1 VDLLR
6 DPMNNRGL
14 AFTKGERA
22 ALGIRGLL
30 PSRVLDMAG
39 AEAHALAQLRSKT
52 SPIEKYIYLQSLQ
65 DRDETMYFY
74 LVTRHIREIMPL
86 IYTPTVGDGCIKFG
100 HIFRRPRGLFVSL
113 EDKGSVAELV
123 GNWPESNVKVVVVTD
138 GERILGLG
146 DLGAAGMGIPIGKLN
161 LYTACAGIHPSM
173 CLPITLD
180 VGTENAE
187 FLADPFYPGLP
198 RHRERGAV
206 YEALIEELFDALN
219 KRYPGLL
226 IQFEDFGNSTAF
238 GLLHHWQPRTLC
250 FNDDIQGTAAVT
262 VAGLYSASRVKGT
275 KLTDESFL
283 FVGAGEAG
291 VGIAELLVV
300 ALKADGL
307 DEASARRK
315 VFLFDTKGL
324 ITAGRGDISSM
335 QHHKLPFAHEY
346 QPAVV
351 SSLLEAVQLLK
362 PSALIGVST
371 NPDCFT
377 EEIIK
382 LMTANNSRPIIFP
395 LSNPTRN
402 SECTF
407 AAAVQH
413 SDGKVLFASGSPFDD
428 YTHGGITLRPAQANN
443 AYIFPGLGLGAIV
456 SGMKSISDECFLVS
470 ARSLSEQATA
480 EDLKAGCLFPAL
492 ENIRAVSAKVAA
504 AVADFAW
511 KSGVATV
518 PKPADV
524 LAHVTASMWEPVY
537 PQTPSAL

>member
-1 VDLLR
+1 MKRTGVDLLR
-6 DPMNNRGL
+6 DPMKNKGL
-14 AFTKGERA
+14 AFTKAERA

-30 PSRVLDMAG
+30 PSRVFDMAG
-39 AEAHALAQLRSKT
+39 AESHALAQLRSKT
-52 SPIEKYIYLQSLQ
+52 SPLEKYIYLQSLQ

-86 IYTPTVGDGCIKFG
+86 IYTPTVGDGCIRFG
-100 HIFRRPRGLFVSL
+100 HIFRRARGLFVSL
-113 EDKGSVAELV
+113 EDRGCVAELV
-123 GNWPESNVKVVVVTD
+123 ANWPEPNVKVVVVTD

-219 KRYPGLL
+219 KRYPGVL

-262 VAGLYSASRVKGT
+262 VAGLYSATRVKGT
-275 KLTDESFL
+275 KLSDESFL

-291 VGIAELLVV
+291 VGIADLLVA
-300 ALKADGL
+300 ALKSEGL
-307 DEASARRK
+307 EEAAARRK

-324 ITAGRGDISSM
+324 ITAGRGDAATM
-335 QHHKLPFAHEY
+335 QHHKKPYAHDY

-351 SSLLEAVQLLK
+351 GDLLEAVKLLK

-382 LMTANNSRPIIFP
+382 LMTATNSRPIIFP
-395 LSNPTRN
+395 LSNPTRK

-413 SDGKVLFASGSPFDD
+413 SDGKVSSAQHDPCTHVKARPDIFHTSSVTLCSQVLFASGSPFDD
-428 YTHGGITLRPAQANN
+428 YSHGGVTLRPAQANN
-443 AYIFPGLGLGAIV
+443 AYIFPGTQSAIGL
-456 SGMKSISDECFLVS
+456 ISS
-470 ARSLSEQATA
+470 R
-480 EDLKAGCLFPAL
+480 
-492 ENIRAVSAKVAA
+492 
-504 AVADFAW
+504 
-511 KSGVATV
+511 
-518 PKPADV
+518 
-524 LAHVTASMWEPVY
+524 M
-537 PQTPSAL
+537 

>member
-1 VDLLR
+1 MKARAPRAQQRPPSLPRRRILRVHLHSRDLDAYFFVFALQPDPSADMKRTGVDLLR
-6 DPMNNRGL
+6 DPMKNKGL
-14 AFTKGERA
+14 AFTKAERA

-39 AEAHALAQLRSKT
+39 AESHALAQLRSKT
-52 SPIEKYIYLQSLQ
+52 SPLEKYIYLQSLQ

-86 IYTPTVGDGCIKFG
+86 IYTPTVGDGCIRFG
-100 HIFRRPRGLFVSL
+100 HIFRRARGLFVSL
-113 EDKGSVAELV
+113 EDRGCVAELV
-123 GNWPESNVKVVVVTD
+123 ANWPESNVKVVVVTD

-219 KRYPGLL
+219 KRYPGVL

-250 FNDDIQGTAAVT
+250 FNDDIQGTAAVA
-262 VAGLYSASRVKGT
+262 VAGLYSATRVKGT
-275 KLTDESFL
+275 KLSDESFL

-291 VGIAELLVV
+291 VGIADLLVA
-300 ALKADGL
+300 ALKAEGL
-307 DEASARRK
+307 DEAAARRK

-324 ITAGRGDISSM
+324 ITAGRGDAATM
-335 QHHKLPFAHEY
+335 QHHKKPYAHDY

-351 SSLLEAVQLLK
+351 TDLLEAVKLLK

-382 LMTANNSRPIIFP
+382 LMTATNSRPIIFP
-395 LSNPTRN
+395 LSNPTRK

-413 SDGKVLFASGSPFDD
+413 SDGKVRTLHHSP
-428 YTHGGITLRPAQANN
+428 
-443 AYIFPGLGLGAIV
+443 
-456 SGMKSISDECFLVS
+456 
-470 ARSLSEQATA
+470 
-480 EDLKAGCLFPAL
+480 PAL
-492 ENIRAVSAKVAA
+492 
-504 AVADFAW
+504 
-511 KSGVATV
+511 G
-518 PKPADV
+518 
-524 LAHVTASMWEPVY
+524 
-537 PQTPSAL
+537 

>member
-1 VDLLR
+1 MPLTRTPLAPSFQLIASSTMKRTGVDLLR
-6 DPMNNRGL
+6 DPMKNKGL
-14 AFTKGERA
+14 AFTKAERA

-30 PSRVLDMAG
+30 PSRVFDMAG
-39 AEAHALAQLRSKT
+39 AESHALAQLRSKT
-52 SPIEKYIYLQSLQ
+52 SPLEKYIYLQSLQ

-123 GNWPESNVKVVVVTD
+123 ANWPEPNVKVVVVTD

-161 LYTACAGIHPSM
+161 LYTACAGIHPSL

-180 VGTENAE
+180 VGTENPE

-206 YEALIEELFDALN
+206 YEALIEELFTALN
-219 KRYPGLL
+219 TRYPGLL

-250 FNDDIQGTAAVT
+250 FNDDIQGTAAVA
-262 VAGLYSASRVKGT
+262 VAGLYSATRVKGS
-275 KLTDESFL
+275 KLSDESYL

-291 VGIAELLVV
+291 VGIAELLVA
-300 ALKADGL
+300 ALRAEGL

-324 ITAGRGDISSM
+324 ITAGRGDIATM

-351 SSLLEAVQLLK
+351 SSLLESVQ
-362 PSALIGVST
+362 
-371 NPDCFT
+371 
-377 EEIIK
+377 
-382 LMTANNSRPIIFP
+382 
-395 LSNPTRN
+395 
-402 SECTF
+402 
-407 AAAVQH
+407 
-413 SDGKVLFASGSPFDD
+413 
-428 YTHGGITLRPAQANN
+428 
-443 AYIFPGLGLGAIV
+443 
-456 SGMKSISDECFLVS
+456 
-470 ARSLSEQATA
+470 
-480 EDLKAGCLFPAL
+480 
-492 ENIRAVSAKVAA
+492 
-504 AVADFAW
+504 
-511 KSGVATV
+511 
-518 PKPADV
+518 
-524 LAHVTASMWEPVY
+524 VT
-537 PQTPSAL
+537 